1 MDQKQLCD
9 SMIDE
14 KNKLINDFETD
25 LKQKDDL
32 YVKTLKK
39 CAEDIDLLI
48 ERNKEQIRNMRKF
61 YFEELNNVEVLLLL
75 YFILNEFIKIKLFR
89 LLL

>member
-61 YFEELNNVEVLLLL
+61 YFEELNNVEVLLFELL
-75 YFILNEFIKIKLFR
+75 VFTISSLLF
-89 LLL
+89 